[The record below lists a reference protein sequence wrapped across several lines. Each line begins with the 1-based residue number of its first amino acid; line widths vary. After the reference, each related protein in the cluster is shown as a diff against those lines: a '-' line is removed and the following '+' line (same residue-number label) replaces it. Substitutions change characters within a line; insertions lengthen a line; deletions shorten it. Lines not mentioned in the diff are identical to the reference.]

1 MELIFG
7 FTWYFIFLWTI
18 AVLWKYKSILSMKV
32 KIISI
37 LIFIVGYT
45 LTITKQNVE
54 YLPVYIYLIEILAF
68 FSFCFLIYQRKQK
81 KFYPNAIFN
90 FIGIIFYN

>member
-1 MELIFG
+1 
-7 FTWYFIFLWTI
+7 
-18 AVLWKYKSILSMKV
+18 MKV

-68 FSFCFLIYQRKQK
+68 FCFFFFDLPRKK
-81 KFYPNAIFN
+81 KFYHNAIFN
-90 FIGIIFYN
+90 FIGIIILQLIQ